1 MFHPAELGRH
11 LGAASARG
19 ARTPLRFEGE
29 GGELEI
35 RPDARTALTGLRH
48 GEPAEGVLSA
58 AMGRQTP
65 PGEVSVAPLQALWRG
80 QADDA

>member
-1 MFHPAELGRH
+1 PAYLELH
-11 LGAASARG
+11 LGAASACGDRN
-19 ARTPLRFEGE
+19 LLLFKGE

-48 GEPAEGVLSA
+48 GEPADGVLSA

-65 PGEVSVAPLQALWRG
+65 PGEVSVAP
-80 QADDA
+80 